1 VAEAIAKGR
10 LIYRGQEQFEGR
22 VCHRVQSWMVRQ
34 SQNEND
40 RVFAAK
46 LEWWID
52 AKTLLPAQVV
62 ENDQYG
68 SETFRF
74 RYEKLNQPL
83 PDAAFQPP
91 AMTGINAG
99 KDAFKLFKQET
110 PAPDEKRFLTIE
122 DGCEGRMSGRLGWS
136 SPGGTTSSGLN

>member
-1 VAEAIAKGR
+1 
-10 LIYRGQEQFEGR
+10 
-22 VCHRVQSWMVRQ
+22 MVRKPK
-34 SQNEND
+34 NEND

-52 AKTLLPAQVV
+52 AETLLPVQVI
-62 ENDQYG
+62 ENSQYS

-74 RYEKLNQPL
+74 HYEQLNQPL

-91 AMTGINAG
+91 AMTGINAR
-99 KDAFKLFKQET
+99 KDGFKLFKQET
-110 PAPDEKRFLTIE
+110 PLPDEKRFLTIK
-122 DGCEGRMSGRLGWS
+122 DGSNGEMSGRLGWS